1 MSGWLGLCNW
11 ILKKGCFLFEKIFR
25 ERKRDFFGEREVQ
38 TVRTK
43 IPEITPVI
51 FFFLFKRFFFY
62 IFRPNFIMSA
72 LFFFTFS

>member
-38 TVRTK
+38 TARTK
-43 IPEITPVI
+43 IPEITQV
-51 FFFLFKRFFFY
+51 FFFFY
-62 IFRPNFIMSA
+62 
-72 LFFFTFS
+72 LKGFFFISFDPILLCLH